1 MKLVLLLDK
10 KDMPE
15 IKNKLL
21 HILHSLDG
29 CSVSILTNCKNFEEE
44 IKDDLS
50 KANIYHLRKIRGK
63 YFLPGDILIVS
74 NTKILKHL
82 KKTEYVYDKVMLIS
96 HDDILKEINEGKKGE
111 QSQAKKNYEG

>member
-29 CSVSILTNCKNFEEE
+29 CSVSILTNCKN
-44 IKDDLS
+44 LS

-96 HDDILKEINEGKKGE
+96 HDDILKEINEGKKGRTIPGE
-111 QSQAKKNYEG
+111 EKL